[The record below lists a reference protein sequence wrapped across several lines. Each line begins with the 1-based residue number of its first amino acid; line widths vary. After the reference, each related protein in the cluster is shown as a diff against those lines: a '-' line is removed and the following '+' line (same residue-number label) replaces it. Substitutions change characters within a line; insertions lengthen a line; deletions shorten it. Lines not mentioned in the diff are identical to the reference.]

1 MGYTYIDGSVTAAK
15 GFKAS
20 GIHCG
25 IRKNKTKRD
34 IALIFCEKK
43 CTAMTVWHYAFF

>member
-1 MGYTYIDGSVTAAK
+1 MAYKFIDGSVTAAK

-25 IRKNKTKRD
+25 IRKNKTKRLRA
-34 IALIFCEKK
+34 IRGAGF
-43 CTAMTVWHYAFF
+43 